1 MEIPIIIEKN
11 PHYAELYF
19 DQDLIDANLMF
30 EFGGYW
36 FYKAPGVKCID
47 LMSYFF
53 ENPLEEGCSK
63 EFKLRIFA
71 PPATGK
77 NSTDSKDS
85 LLNYYYDLPKLPKI
99 RIEYEPVSIIKK
111 Y

>member
-1 MEIPIIIEKN
+1 MYYLCKDN
-11 PHYAELYF
+11 YASDEE
-19 DQDLIDANLMF
+19 LIDANLMF

-85 LLNYYYDLPKLPKI
+85 LLNYYYELPKLPEI
-99 RIEYEPVSIIKK
+99 RIETEPVSITKK